1 MHSASGLIASGGK
14 IPEPYWVVPMHSS
27 FTSLLAPGRSG
38 RGPFSAFVNASS
50 YACVILHFFGFLEA
64 LNMGLS
70 PTHLIILLVIVVL
83 IFGTKKLANVGK
95 DLGSAVRGF
104 KDGMA
109 DNTDKA
115 SPKLEADPPQ
125 AAESVHSKDEHKA

>member
-1 MHSASGLIASGGK
+1 
-14 IPEPYWVVPMHSS
+14 
-27 FTSLLAPGRSG
+27 
-38 RGPFSAFVNASS
+38 
-50 YACVILHFFGFLEA
+50 
-64 LNMGLS
+64 MGLS

-109 DNTDKA
+109 DSTDKPA
-115 SPKLEADPPQ
+115 PKLEADPPQ